1 MAGTSEQTL
10 NKSNLKM
17 HENSIKV
24 LLSSSECLGSTKTK
38 RVSIK
43 KSKLMVGTVAP
54 APLFH
59 RKFGVKKQAIKR
71 KKREHTELTR
81 YYWVLATQK
90 VVFHPFLKRQN
101 ARITLMGVI

>member
-1 MAGTSEQTL
+1 M
-10 NKSNLKM
+10 
-17 HENSIKV
+17 
-24 LLSSSECLGSTKTK
+24 KTK

-43 KSKLMVGTVAP
+43 KSKLMVGTVVPGIVVP

-59 RKFGVKKQAIKR
+59 RKSGVKKQAIKR

-90 VVFHPFLKRQN
+90 VALHTFRKRQN
-101 ARITLMGVI
+101 ARTTLMGVI